1 LLLFDVVAVAVGVV
15 VVAAAADDEG
25 KQTHLSSFLWF
36 YSYLT
41 STLAKEKKV
50 KKRR

>member
-1 LLLFDVVAVAVGVV
+1 MFDVVAVAVGVV
-15 VVAAAADDEG
+15 VVVVIAAVDDDEG

-41 STLAKEKKV
+41 STSA
-50 KKRR
+50 RRRR

>member
-1 LLLFDVVAVAVGVV
+1 LFDVVAVAVGVVV